1 MVKLLAELHGGA
13 VAAQSAAGEGSR
25 FTVWLPLRAQEAAL
39 ATAKPASPPPHV
51 DALPGGPMALVVEDD
66 SKSADLIRVQLEAEG
81 FKVLHAASAEDALV
95 LAMEHPLLL
104 ITVDIMLPNMDGWE
118 LLSRLKA
125 TPALAR
131 IPVVIIS
138 IVADRNKGVELG
150 AAAVIQKPVSRQELS
165 ASLVELGLDRDRIT
179 LEVARAPSG
188 PQAADGPVTLESQ
201 LVA

>member
-39 ATAKPASPPPHV
+39 APAKPVSPPPHA
-51 DALPGGPMALVVEDD
+51 DARLAGPTALVVEDD

-95 LAMEHPLLL
+95 LAAQHPLLL
-104 ITVDIMLPNMDGWE
+104 ITVDVMLPNMDGWE
-118 LLSRLKA
+118 LLSRIKA
-125 TPALAR
+125 TPALTH
-131 IPVVIIS
+131 IPVMVIS
-138 IVADRNKGVELG
+138 IVADRTKGLELG

-165 ASLVELGLDRDRIT
+165 ASLVELGLDRDRVT
-179 LEVARAPSG
+179 LEVPRAPSG
-188 PQAADGPVTLESQ
+188 AHAAEGPLALEGQ